1 MGRIINDREERALV
15 MQYAVELDKN
25 VFGIPV
31 DTARELLGHEAVEIL
46 TDVTFAGDY
55 WNVRTHWHRG
65 TVKYLTVLG
74 FVIGV
79 MCNNLT
85 NKCEIIPFRQRA
97 ASSNEVQGLHSSGD
111 LQTHAP
117 LQLISAQESP
127 APHGNPF

>member
-15 MQYAVELDKN
+15 MQYAVEMDNN

-31 DTARELLGHEAVEIL
+31 DTARELLGHEIVETL
-46 TDVTFAGDY
+46 TDLTFAGDY
-55 WNVRTHWHRG
+55 WNVRTHWHHG

-74 FVIGV
+74 FTIGV

-97 ASSNEVQGLHSSGD
+97 ASSG
-111 LQTHAP
+111 
-117 LQLISAQESP
+117 QL
-127 APHGNPF
+127 